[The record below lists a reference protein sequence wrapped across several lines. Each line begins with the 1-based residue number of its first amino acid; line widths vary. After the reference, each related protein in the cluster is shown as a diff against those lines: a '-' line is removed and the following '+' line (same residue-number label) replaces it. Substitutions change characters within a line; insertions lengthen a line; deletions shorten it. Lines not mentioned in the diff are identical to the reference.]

1 MTSGL
6 SERSFGELPAMTVC
20 RLTVAEQFVVGAC
33 RCWDAFQLHPDP
45 LLAWRELEPV
55 FAYMNV
61 SAALCA
67 FGQTFDVLRRH
78 RLRALIFQE
87 GDCERL
93 CTDEARLLYGVAS
106 LQRGQVRPTV
116 RILTGA
122 LTRCGIQ
129 AVLPPLA
136 RIAAILDV
144 RGHRLPAW
152 RDAPIQAVPIQAV
165 PIPRQPPF

>member
-1 MTSGL
+1 MTSGWG
-6 SERSFGELPAMTVC
+6 ERSFSELPALTVS
-20 RLTVAEQFVVGAC
+20 RLTVAEQFMVGAC
-33 RCWDAFQLHPDP
+33 RCWDAFQLHADP
-45 LLAWRELEPV
+45 MLAWRELAPV

-61 SAALCA
+61 TAALCA

-78 RLRALIFQE
+78 RLRALIFQG
-87 GDCERL
+87 GDCARL

-116 RILTGA
+116 RVLTGA
-122 LTRCGIQ
+122 LTLRGIR

-144 RGHRLPAW
+144 RGHRLPNW
-152 RDAPIQAVPIQAV
+152 RDVPAPDGG
-165 PIPRQPPF
+165 RL